1 MDSGGDMRAM
11 VLAAGYGTRM
21 GELTEEM
28 PKPLLPLQGRPLIEY
43 VISNLAKHGFDQI
56 VVNLHF
62 MPGKVREFL
71 GDGSHW
77 NVRIEYSEESELLGT
92 AGGLKKMDAFFKQSD
107 AFLVHYGDI
116 LTNQDLAA
124 MVKFHRQ
131 RQSLVTMLVHQR
143 PGSNSIVEMDEQ
155 QRVIGFW
162 ERPDD
167 QTRRRINS
175 SWVNSAVCVCDP
187 TVLELI
193 PDGTVCDLPRDVFPQ
208 LVSTGRLFGFPL
220 TGYRCAIDS
229 PTRYVEANAA
239 ISEGRCET
247 ASITC
252 NRNRAAAS
260 AHGPSL
266 SDG

>member
-1 MDSGGDMRAM
+1 MRAM
-11 VLAAGYGTRM
+11 ILAAGYGTRL
-21 GELTEEM
+21 GDLTEET

-43 VISNLAKHGFDQI
+43 VISNLAQHGFDEI
-56 VVNLHF
+56 AVNLHF
-62 MPGKVREFL
+62 MSDKVRGVL

-77 NVRIEYSEESELLGT
+77 NVRIEYSEELELLGT

-193 PDGTVCDLPRDVFPQ
+193 PDGTVCDLPRDIFPQ

-220 TGYRCAIDS
+220 TGFRCAIDS
-229 PTRYVEANAA
+229 RQRYEEANAA
-239 ISEGRCET
+239 IAEGRCET
-247 ASITC
+247 PSITRD
-252 NRNRAAAS
+252 RNRA
-260 AHGPSL
+260 GITINRLPL
-266 SDG
+266 SGA